1 MASILGTLGTMF
13 AVICYRNDT
22 GLRWIHRAVSTRT
35 PIEGPKGME
44 EMDFLKVDFCL
55 KGELQPPDR
64 QTLANAGF
72 KSPGRGHVWPRFVSL
87 TPGWYPWYP
96 DESEASL
103 LTDLLA
109 KTERFIRL
117 RERTGMI
124 HQEPLEASVPIIP
137 AGDPGTLRMEDL
149 DWWPLVPAPA
159 PVPEPVGLTLEEEQE
174 FRKLPVRKGLQVEF
188 VAELFPEASFLDEK
202 AKRPCIARLCMAIES
217 RSFYV
222 LANELAHGA
231 APLGQAAKPVL
242 VKCLRTVGARPEL
255 IIVESE
261 QMEAVLSPVCVALG
275 VRLLKKNRLH
285 AASVAIED
293 LRKHFSRETPF

>member
-1 MASILGTLGTMF
+1 
-13 AVICYRNDT
+13 
-22 GLRWIHRAVSTRT
+22 
-35 PIEGPKGME
+35 
-44 EMDFLKVDFCL
+44 
-55 KGELQPPDR
+55 
-64 QTLANAGF
+64 
-72 KSPGRGHVWPRFVSL
+72 
-87 TPGWYPWYP
+87 
-96 DESEASL
+96 
-103 LTDLLA
+103 
-109 KTERFIRL
+109 
-117 RERTGMI
+117 MI